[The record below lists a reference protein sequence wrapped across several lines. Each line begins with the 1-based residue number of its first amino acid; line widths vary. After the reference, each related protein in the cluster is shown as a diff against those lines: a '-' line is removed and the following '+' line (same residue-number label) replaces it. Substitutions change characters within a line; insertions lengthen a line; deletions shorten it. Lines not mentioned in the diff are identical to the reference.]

1 METEINL
8 MENSE
13 SLTRVKYLLQLKCHS
28 TQPSKCSQE
37 QQEHGAVRA
46 HVLTEGHQPAPRRVT
61 EVDMSG

>member
-13 SLTRVKYLLQLKCHS
+13 SLTRVKYLLQLK
-28 TQPSKCSQE
+28 PSKRSQE

-46 HVLTEGHQPAPRRVT
+46 HVLTEGHQPTPCHVT